1 MALTPESKGELSKF
15 TTAAKVVIF
24 NPDRMRAFLPMLDQ
38 QDGAIQAVQTVI
50 GAIEQKRPVPAAI
63 APLLGV
69 NVYLLLVDMAKEI
82 TGDNPDPQI
91 VKDVVVQI
99 LSQMS
104 DAYKEGSESPQQE
117 QAEPAAERM
126 QEQQAG
132 SEVPMQKGLI
142 GRQIGA

>member
-50 GAIEQKRPVPAAI
+50 GAIEQKRPVPADI

-82 TGDNPDPQI
+82 TGDDPDPQI

-99 LSQMS
+99 LGQMS
-104 DAYKEGSESPQQE
+104 NAYKGTGQPT
-117 QAEPAAERM
+117 
-126 QEQQAG
+126 EQQA
-132 SEVPMQKGLI
+132 PQGLI